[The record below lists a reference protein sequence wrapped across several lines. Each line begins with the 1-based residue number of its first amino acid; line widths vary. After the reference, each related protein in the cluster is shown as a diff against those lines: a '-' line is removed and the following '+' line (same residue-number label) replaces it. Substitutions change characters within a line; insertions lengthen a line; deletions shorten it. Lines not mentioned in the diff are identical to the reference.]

1 MAVLAVLKVGDNLVG
16 LLGHLL
22 VILLAV
28 IVLLVYVLGKFKGAV
43 KVLLHHKV
51 YGFLAAAHT
60 SGGIQTRSYLE
71 YYIIDVQILV

>member
-1 MAVLAVLKVGDNLVG
+1 MAVLTVLKVGDNFVG

-43 KVLLHHKV
+43 KVLLNHKV
-51 YGFLAAAHT
+51 NGLLAAAHT
-60 SGGIQTRSYLE
+60 AGGIQTRTYLE
-71 YYIIDVQILV
+71 YYIVYGQVFI